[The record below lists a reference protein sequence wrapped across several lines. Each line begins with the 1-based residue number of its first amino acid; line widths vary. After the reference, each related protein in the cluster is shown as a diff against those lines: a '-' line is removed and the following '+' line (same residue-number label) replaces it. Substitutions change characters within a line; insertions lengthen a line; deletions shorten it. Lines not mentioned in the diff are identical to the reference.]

1 MDDEED
7 MWRHRYSYLNG
18 AVQVAIREDLDAGL
32 GGTLFDV
39 RCCEWR
45 ELTLRIFKGLRCPLA
60 CV

>member
-7 MWRHRYSYLNG
+7 MWRHRYGYLNG

-39 RCCEWR
+39 R
-45 ELTLRIFKGLRCPLA
+45 LA
-60 CV
+60 NVRACRADVAR